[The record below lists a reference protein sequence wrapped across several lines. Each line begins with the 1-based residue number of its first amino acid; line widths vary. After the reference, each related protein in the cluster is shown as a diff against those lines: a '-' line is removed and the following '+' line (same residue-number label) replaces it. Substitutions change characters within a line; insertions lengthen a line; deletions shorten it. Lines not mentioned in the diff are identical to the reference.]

1 MLVEDKTKA
10 TSLIIHPLIRLA
22 RQPFLVHFRL
32 VDYLTAGYLLL
43 VALLILPFQHR
54 IEHGLLFSGINL
66 LAVFFLTCFV
76 HYCGERPRSRVLRLL
91 HSCYPMILYTF
102 MFVQVSRIIT
112 IFFPFWLEDYLIR
125 LDFAL
130 FDVYP
135 PVWVQQYF
143 HPWLSEFMAFSYW
156 SYYIIFPLCAF
167 LLYRNRDKQL
177 FHSYVLCLSLTFYAC
192 YLSYPFL
199 TARGPHHTL
208 SNLYMYREFAGFFD
222 AIVRNMQSGVAISG
236 AAFPSSHVAATW
248 VVWIYMYKYK
258 KMYGWIVLPL
268 VIALSLSVV
277 YMQYHY
283 AVDSIAGLFWF
294 LLTYR
299 LTLYLE
305 NYITPAGVPPAI
317 RLKSSNNNK
326 KS

>member
-1 MLVEDKTKA
+1 
-10 TSLIIHPLIRLA
+10 
-22 RQPFLVHFRL
+22 
-32 VDYLTAGYLLL
+32 
-43 VALLILPFQHR
+43 
-54 IEHGLLFSGINL
+54 
-66 LAVFFLTCFV
+66 
-76 HYCGERPRSRVLRLL
+76 
-91 HSCYPMILYTF
+91 
-102 MFVQVSRIIT
+102 
-112 IFFPFWLEDYLIR
+112 
-125 LDFAL
+125 
-130 FDVYP
+130 
-135 PVWVQQYF
+135 
-143 HPWLSEFMAFSYW
+143 
-156 SYYIIFPLCAF
+156 
-167 LLYRNRDKQL
+167 
-177 FHSYVLCLSLTFYAC
+177 
-192 YLSYPFL
+192 
-199 TARGPHHTL
+199 
-208 SNLYMYREFAGFFD
+208 MYREFAGFFD